1 MNLQSKIHTC
11 LWFDGQAEEA
21 ARFYISL
28 FPESKLISVSPIADG
43 PASGS
48 AFVEFVIAGRHFTA
62 LDGGPMYRFT
72 PAISFV
78 ISCQSQAEIDH
89 YWAGLTSG
97 GQAQQC
103 GWLRDRFGITW
114 QVVPDS
120 LGELMEGNPERVM
133 EVLLGMEKIEIAA
146 LRAAATESQ

>member
-1 MNLQSKIHTC
+1 
-11 LWFDGQAEEA
+11 
-21 ARFYISL
+21 
-28 FPESKLISVSPIADG
+28 
-43 PASGS
+43 
-48 AFVEFVIAGRHFTA
+48 
-62 LDGGPMYRFT
+62 MYRFS

-78 ISCQSQAEIDH
+78 VSCRSQAEIDR
-89 YWAGLTSG
+89 YWAALTDG

-114 QVVPDS
+114 QIVPDS